1 MKETRKEGTGRGKEG
16 RRKKRNSATFL
27 AGMCTFSIWMTF
39 NILLLKVN
47 GNFVSE

>member
-1 MKETRKEGTGRGKEG
+1 MKKTRKGGKGGKEG

-27 AGMCTFSIWMTF
+27 AGVCTFLIWMDF
-39 NILLLKVN
+39 RILSLKVN

>member
-1 MKETRKEGTGRGKEG
+1 MMKETRKGGKGGKEG

-27 AGMCTFSIWMTF
+27 AGLSTFLIWMDL
-39 NILLLKVN
+39 NILLKVN